1 MMNLIVSLIG
11 KTVDRN
17 MSNHIQEDYRE
28 LNNIVLYY
36 ESIWCLFLLVFCK
49 KSYVDNEE
57 GKYFHW
63 ITYEKVNKQ
72 DKSKE

>member
-11 KTVDRN
+11 KTVERN
-17 MSNHIQEDYRE
+17 MSNHIQEDYKE
-28 LNNIVLYY
+28 LNHLVLYY
-36 ESIWCLFLLVFCK
+36 ESIWCLILLILGK

-57 GKYFHW
+57 GEYFHW
-63 ITYEKVNKQ
+63 ITNEKVNKQ